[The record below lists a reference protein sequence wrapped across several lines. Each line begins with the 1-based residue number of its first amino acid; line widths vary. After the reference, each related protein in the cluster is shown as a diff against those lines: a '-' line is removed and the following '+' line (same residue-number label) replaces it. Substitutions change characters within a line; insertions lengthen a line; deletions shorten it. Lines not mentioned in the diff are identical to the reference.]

1 MSSRYGCVV
10 TEPRARIDELPVL
23 PQHAERHESR
33 DYKLLTHFC
42 LPRRH
47 DHRSGLFAEY
57 IAPQIA
63 SFRRVFCQRLPWVQR
78 RLFWKTGS
86 ANSQVDC
93 AFDMKRVS
101 VRRWVTSRQP
111 SLTPYR
117 MSVLVVLTA
126 GKINSSPGDCG

>member
-42 LPRRH
+42 LPGRH

-57 IAPQIA
+57 IARGFLGFSDIQT
-63 SFRRVFCQRLPWVQR
+63 SDVFFGRRE
-78 RLFWKTGS
+78 
-86 ANSQVDC
+86 
-93 AFDMKRVS
+93 
-101 VRRWVTSRQP
+101 VRTHKSTAP
-111 SLTPYR
+111 ST
-117 MSVLVVLTA
+117 
-126 GKINSSPGDCG
+126 